1 MRDPL
6 ASLPLSAFRVFEAAA
21 RLGSFTRAAAEL
33 GMTQAAVSWQVKALE
48 QRLDQPLFRRL
59 TREVQLTPAGER
71 LARAATEAMTA
82 LRGAVA
88 DISDTG
94 EGVLSITTLQTL
106 ATLWLAGRLG
116 RFQVAHPEIAVR
128 LDSDPGVVDLLR
140 GEADVALR
148 ASQRTEWPG
157 MEAHL
162 LFPSYQTV
170 LATPEA
176 MARLPKDPR
185 PADLLTL
192 QRVGTQSEWGKWFR
206 TAGVETDGAGAD
218 ERLRITADTQVLEV
232 AAAQANGGVAIGS
245 PIMFAAEIAAG
256 RLVQPFEVY
265 IGEGGYWLIYPKDRR
280 RARKIAAFRDWILA
294 EVEADAAA
302 QKLLRLRAEGHQ
314 PRRPTAA
321 SEG

>member
-59 TREVQLTPAGER
+59 PREVQLTAAGER

-116 RFQVAHPEIAVR
+116 RFQVAHPDIAVR
-128 LDSDPGVVDLLR
+128 LDSDSGIVDLLR
-140 GEADVALR
+140 GQADVAIR
-148 ASQRTEWPG
+148 SSRRSEWPG
-157 MEAHL
+157 MEAVL
-162 LFPSYQTV
+162 LFPSAQTV

-176 MARLPKDPR
+176 MARLPADPQ
-185 PADLLTL
+185 PADLLGI
-192 QRVGTQSEWGKWFR
+192 QRVGTQSEWGEWFR
-206 TAGVETDGAGAD
+206 NAGVETDGSGAD
-218 ERLRITADTQVLEV
+218 EGLRITADTQVLEV
-232 AAAQANGGVAIGS
+232 AAAQANGGIAMGS
-245 PIMFAAEIAAG
+245 PVMFAAEIAAG

-265 IGEGGYWLIYPKDRR
+265 IAEEGGYWLVYPKDRR
-280 RARKIAAFRDWILA
+280 RARKIAAFRDWLLA
-294 EVEADAAA
+294 QVEADPAA
-302 QKLLRLRAEGHQ
+302 QKLLRRRAPE
-314 PRRPTAA
+314 
-321 SEG
+321 